1 MIEKFYKLI
10 DEYKKQHPNAESP
23 ENWMMQ
29 FDLETLIEMLE
40 NANGKQISVIETPEQ
55 DDGGILIYI

>member
-10 DEYKKQHPNAESP
+10 DEYKKQHPNVESP
-23 ENWMMQ
+23 ENWLKV
-29 FDLETLIEMLE
+29 FDMGTLIEMLE
-40 NANGKQISVIETPEQ
+40 NANGRQISVIEIPEE